1 MEKER
6 EKRLFYLATTDRLTK
21 LLNRHAGMKI
31 FENLL
36 YQARRYGIP
45 FSLLMLDIDNFKKL
59 NDGLGHLAGDLAL
72 RKVAKAI
79 KKSIR
84 KSDVAIRWG
93 GEEFL
98 LLLPHTA
105 DPLPIGEKIRKLINA
120 ISIDGYGPLSVSV
133 GATTYREGD
142 TIDSM
147 VQRADSALYSAK
159 RKGKNRVE
167 VA

>member
-1 MEKER
+1 
-6 EKRLFYLATTDRLTK
+6 
-21 LLNRHAGMKI
+21 
-31 FENLL
+31 L
-36 YQARRYGIP
+36 YVNGFVFLEQP
-45 FSLLMLDIDNFKKL
+45 LLDIDYFKKL
-59 NDGLGHLAGDLAL
+59 NDELGHLAGDLAL

-79 KKSIR
+79 KKGTR
-84 KSDVAIRWG
+84 KSDIAIRWG

-98 LLLPHTA
+98 LLLPHTT
-105 DPLPIGEKIRKLINA
+105 DPLLIGEKIRKLINA

-159 RKGKNRVE
+159 RKGKNQVE

>member
-1 MEKER
+1 M
-6 EKRLFYLATTDRLTK
+6 
-21 LLNRHAGMKI
+21 

-36 YQARRYGIP
+36 YQAQRYGVP
-45 FSLLMLDIDNFKKL
+45 FSLLILDIDDFKKI
-59 NDGLGHLAGDLAL
+59 NDELGHLAGDIAL
-72 RKVAKAI
+72 RKVARAI
-79 KKSIR
+79 KKGTR
-84 KSDVAIRWG
+84 KGDIAIRWG

-98 LLLPHTA
+98 LLLPYTA

-120 ISIDGYGPLSVSV
+120 VSIDGYGPLSVSI

-147 VQRADSALYSAK
+147 LQRADSALYSAK
-159 RKGKNRVE
+159 MKGKNRVE

>member
-1 MEKER
+1 
-6 EKRLFYLATTDRLTK
+6 
-21 LLNRHAGMKI
+21 
-31 FENLL
+31 LL
-36 YQARRYGIP
+36 YQAKRYGVP
-45 FSLLMLDIDNFKKL
+45 FSLLILDVDDFKKI
-59 NDGLGHLAGDLAL
+59 NDELGHLAGDIAL

-84 KSDVAIRWG
+84 KSDIAIRWG

-120 ISIDGYGPLSVSV
+120 ISIDEYGPLSISV
-133 GATTYREGD
+133 GATTYQEGD
-142 TIDSM
+142 TMDSM
-147 VQRADSALYSAK
+147 IQRADSALYSAK
-159 RKGKNRVE
+159 RKGKNQVE